1 LRFRRPF
8 IDLKEGAPVP
18 LFDVFWAMLWF
29 FLFFLWIWLLISLFS
44 DVFRSD
50 DLSGWG
56 KSGWIFFM
64 VIIPWLGALVYVI
77 VRGKSMQDRQ
87 ISEMARREKASRS
100 YIQDV
105 AGSASTADELAM
117 LAALRDSGVL
127 TDQEFA
133 AQKTAL
139 LG

>member
-1 LRFRRPF
+1 MPLL
-8 IDLKEGAPVP
+8 DL
-18 LFDVFWAMLWF
+18 FWAMLWF
-29 FLFFLWIWLLISLFS
+29 FLFFMWIWLLISLFT

-64 VIIPWLGALVYVI
+64 IIIPWLGALVYVI
-77 VRGKSMQDRQ
+77 VRGKSMQDRS
-87 ISEMARREKASRS
+87 IAEMARQEKASRA

-105 AGSASTADELAM
+105 ATSTSTADELAKM
-117 LAALRDSGVL
+117 AALRDSGVL
-127 TDQEFA
+127 TDQEFT

-139 LG
+139 LS